1 MLQRVHSFQHLK
13 WLCIA
18 HVYDKI
24 ANRNVTEFH
33 FMRVF
38 CSAFY
43 SIVSRAGLV
52 GCLNELLG
60 KYLVVWAA
68 G

>member
-1 MLQRVHSFQHLK
+1 MVQRVHAFQHLK

-18 HVYDKI
+18 HVCDKI
-24 ANRNVTEFH
+24 ANRNVIEFH
-33 FMRVF
+33 FTF
-38 CSAFY
+38 CSAFF

>member
-1 MLQRVHSFQHLK
+1 MLQRVPAFQHLK

-38 CSAFY
+38 FF
-43 SIVSRAGLV
+43 GFF
-52 GCLNELLG
+52 
-60 KYLVVWAA
+60 
-68 G
+68 